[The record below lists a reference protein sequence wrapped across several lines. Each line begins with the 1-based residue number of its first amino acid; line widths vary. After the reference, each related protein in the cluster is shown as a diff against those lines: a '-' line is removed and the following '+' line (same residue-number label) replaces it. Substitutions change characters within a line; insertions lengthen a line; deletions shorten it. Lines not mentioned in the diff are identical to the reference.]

1 MGILNYIQSNW
12 VEWLFAAAVALLSWG
27 YRKVQLALKD
37 EQKKNEAIS
46 NGVQALLRES
56 IVNSYNKYTEK
67 GYMPIY
73 AKDSLKKA
81 YTAYSALDGNDVAS
95 ELYHK
100 MLAMRETEE

>member
-1 MGILNYIQSNW
+1 MDVLEYIQMHW
-12 VEWLFAAAVALLSWG
+12 VEWVFAAAVGLLSWG
-27 YRKVQLALKD
+27 YRKIQISLKE

-56 IVNSYNKYTEK
+56 IVNSYNKYHEK

-81 YTAYSALDGNDVAS
+81 YTAYSALGGNDVAS
-95 ELYHK
+95 ELYRK
-100 MLAMRETEE
+100 MLTMKESEE